1 LIYLRPILAIYGTG
15 IAGTFAWL
23 FFTLSGTS
31 ACMTG
36 MGPCRIVAGLIGQL
50 SLVWPAYWGGRISG
64 NTTVT
69 PLVPVE
75 VVTVA
80 VLVFIIVLLLA
91 KSYTMISQSDSTP
104 AESVPTK
111 SIRAKSTLARSEPL
125 IRTIEP
131 NRRDQSQPARLF
143 PGAQS

>member
-1 LIYLRPILAIYGTG
+1 
-15 IAGTFAWL
+15 
-23 FFTLSGTS
+23 
-31 ACMTG
+31 MTG

-50 SLVWPAYWGGRISG
+50 ALVWPAYWGGRISG

-80 VLVFIIVLLLA
+80 VLVFVIVLLLA
-91 KSYTMISQSDSTP
+91 KSYTMISQSESTP
-104 AESVPTK
+104 
-111 SIRAKSTLARSEPL
+111 AKSTLARNEPL

-143 PGAQS
+143 PGA